1 MATFRRLFFAASV
14 ALMAS
19 TTSAQEQMNLTPE
32 QQARAQAAMERAK
45 SFRDTV
51 QKSITPEQKAMAADA
66 LARGQKRVQDFKDS
80 GELEARAQQVT
91 KKVGAASTTTTEPN
105 PAASMMSLMSKS
117 VRQLALFEN
126 EYEYEEES
134 KLDKRMRGYNRKYSS
149 RMNIV
154 QNRVEAAKESAA
166 DNGWIDGRRLSEE
179 SKDTKRASMAKIVV
193 ENKRNLQLIDPE
205 RSQDRLD
212 EINNDWIGDPST
224 KSTIAGKTV
233 ARTVNTAQR
242 VAARGAATTVR
253 VVNWAGRRI
262 ENGLENRADNL
273 DLRDSYEW

>member
-1 MATFRRLFFAASV
+1 MAIFRGLSFAVSL
-14 ALMAS
+14 ALMVNM
-19 TTSAQEQMNLTPE
+19 TFAQEMNLTPE
-32 QQARAQAAMERAK
+32 QQARANSAMERAK

-66 LARGQKRVQDFKDS
+66 LARGQKRAQDFKES
-80 GELEARAQQVT
+80 GQLEAVVQQVT
-91 KKVGAASTTTTEPN
+91 EKVGAASAAAPQPN

-117 VRQLALFEN
+117 VRQLALFED
-126 EYEYEEES
+126 EEES
-134 KLDKRMRGYNRKYSS
+134 KVDKRMRGYNRKYNS
-149 RMNIV
+149 RMNV
-154 QNRVEAAKESAA
+154 VHNRVEAAKDSAA
-166 DNGWIDGRRLSEE
+166 DNGWVDGRRLSEE
-179 SKDTKRASMAKIVV
+179 NKDTKRVTMANIVV
-193 ENKRNLQLIDPE
+193 ENKRKLQLIDPD

-253 VVNWAGRRI
+253 VVNWAGRRV

-273 DLRDSYEW
+273 ELRDSYDSYEW